1 MGVAGTIGEGAGA
14 GAGASMGAGAG
25 AGAGAW
31 RIRSITV
38 RARTATAQQTIKRRP
53 MAASMGW
60 VFIAVVQGGDVE
72 RLAL

>member
-25 AGAGAW
+25 AGAGTW
-31 RIRSITV
+31 RIKSITA
-38 RARTATAQQTIKRRP
+38 RASTATAQQTIKTRP

-60 VFIAVVQGGDVE
+60 VFIGVAQGGDVE